1 MEANKGKNN
10 LITHAIG
17 LYKAAYDLS
26 RDGYQVKI
34 DTSASKSGHIKIQ
47 KEGKDFYVM
56 IKALTDLVPVPF
68 ASDYEITEKFDHLLI
83 CVGVY
88 NELISYY
95 KLDMQYARSKI
106 IQNIDKNG
114 EVSHWMNVPEYE
126 EFKVNSLIFP

>member
-47 KEGKDFYVM
+47 KDGKDFYVM

-114 EVSHWMNVPEYE
+114 EVSHWMNVTEYE

>member
-34 DTSASKSGHIKIQ
+34 NTSASKSGHIKIQ

-56 IKALTDLVPVPF
+56 IKALTDLVSVPF
-68 ASDYEITEKFDHLLI
+68 ASDYQITEKFDHLLI

-114 EVSHWMNVPEYE
+114 EVSHWMNVTEYE

>member
-10 LITHAIG
+10 FITHAIG

-47 KEGKDFYVM
+47 KDGKDFYVM

-106 IQNIDKNG
+106 IQNINKNG
-114 EVSHWMNVPEYE
+114 EVNHWMNVPEYE

>member
-56 IKALTDLVPVPF
+56 IKALTDLVSVPF
-68 ASDYEITEKFDHLLI
+68 ASDYQITEKFDHLLI

-106 IQNIDKNG
+106 IQNLDKNG
-114 EVSHWMNVPEYE
+114 EVNHWMNVPEYE
-126 EFKVNSLIFP
+126 GFKVNSLIFP